1 MQWALRNLNAG
12 FMQANAKNYIQPACR
27 RTFIFE
33 GNISLVTIEGLTN
46 VYPDPIPATITQL
59 QVKGL

>member
-1 MQWALRNLNAG
+1 VQWALRNVNAG
-12 FMQANAKNYIQPACR
+12 FMQADEKDNIQPACR
-27 RTFIFE
+27 KTFKFA